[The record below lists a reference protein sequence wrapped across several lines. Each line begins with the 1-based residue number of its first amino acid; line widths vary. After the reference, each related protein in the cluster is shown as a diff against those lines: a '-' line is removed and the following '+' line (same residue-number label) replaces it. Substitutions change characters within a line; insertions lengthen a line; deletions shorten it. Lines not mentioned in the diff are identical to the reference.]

1 MTTKIVTPQEVTPE
15 MLIAGIECNE
25 TATDAAARYQLV
37 NGEIRYSVKWNEKWE
52 WVDTPTIDEVKDW
65 MAGETYDDTIWTTPI
80 QETAQ

>member
-1 MTTKIVTPQEVTPE
+1 MTTKTITPAEVTIE
-15 MLIAGIECNE
+15 MLRAGVECNE

-80 QETAQ
+80 QETA